1 MHQHITNRLYEFVP
15 INRLSWASSN
25 CIFTM
30 AVYWVYI
37 SLLTHW
43 FSCLSD
49 KKKKKKN
56 ECNEP
61 HTQTKT
67 KKAQII
73 QCFSSHQTLNIN
85 TGTKFFYSFYVIM
98 HGKLIILWTRCFLH
112 QNTSQLQWSKE
123 KTLIQSKFFRK
134 LKSSILKVSKRGVH
148 SVERLQKKRRGTAII
163 PTPK

>member
-43 FSCLSD
+43 FSCFSD
-49 KKKKKKN
+49 KKKKKN

-85 TGTKFFYSFYVIM
+85 TGTCKLQVVHEKKWYSLKEKRQPVSL
-98 HGKLIILWTRCFLH
+98 KNPSLKP
-112 QNTSQLQWSKE
+112 SSSKQLQLDF
-123 KTLIQSKFFRK
+123 LIRRFS
-134 LKSSILKVSKRGVH
+134 LDVSGGK
-148 SVERLQKKRRGTAII
+148 I
-163 PTPK
+163 